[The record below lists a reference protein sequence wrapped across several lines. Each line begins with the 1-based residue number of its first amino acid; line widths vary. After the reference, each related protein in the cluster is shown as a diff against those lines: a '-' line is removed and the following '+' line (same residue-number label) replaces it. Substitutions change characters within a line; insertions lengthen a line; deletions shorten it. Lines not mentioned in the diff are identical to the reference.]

1 MRIAKLGKSEARRNK
16 MALHKNSVKESNN
29 IGLGQA
35 GSILE
40 TGTTAVSGKEIV
52 AITFLEDSVFSV
64 LTPESGTNLYIGN
77 SNNNGDSTASV
88 TFPQGVTI
96 FGRWSAFTL
105 SSGSVVAYLG

>member
-1 MRIAKLGKSEARRNK
+1 
-16 MALHKNSVKESNN
+16 MALHKYSVNESNN

-40 TGTTAVSGKEIV
+40 TGTTAVSGKKIV
-52 AITFLEDSVFSV
+52 AITFLEDAVFTL
-64 LTPESGTNLYIGN
+64 LTPESGTSLYIGN

-105 SSGSVVAYLG
+105 ASGSVVAYLG

>member
-1 MRIAKLGKSEARRNK
+1 MNTY
-16 MALHKNSVKESNN
+16 SVNESNN

-40 TGTTAVSGKEIV
+40 TGTTAVSGKKIV
-52 AITFLEDSVFSV
+52 AITFLEDAVFTL
-64 LTPESGTNLYIGN
+64 LTPESGTSLYIGN

-105 SSGSVVAYLG
+105 ASGSVVAYLG

>member
-1 MRIAKLGKSEARRNK
+1 
-16 MALHKNSVKESNN
+16 MALHKYSVNESNN
-29 IGLGQA
+29 IGLGHA

-40 TGTTAVSGKEIV
+40 TGTSAVSGKEIV

>member
-1 MRIAKLGKSEARRNK
+1 MT
-16 MALHKNSVKESNN
+16 MHKYSVNESNN
-29 IGLGQA
+29 IGLGQV

-40 TGTTAVSGKEIV
+40 TGNTAVSGKEIV
-52 AITFLEDSVFSV
+52 AITFLEDTIFSV
-64 LTPESGTNLYIGN
+64 LTPESGTSLYIGN

-105 SSGSVVAYLG
+105 SSGSVVAYLV

>member
-1 MRIAKLGKSEARRNK
+1 
-16 MALHKNSVKESNN
+16 MALHKYSVNESNN

-40 TGTTAVSGKEIV
+40 TGTTAVSGKKIV
-52 AITFLEDSVFSV
+52 AITFLEDAVFTL
-64 LTPESGTNLYIGN
+64 LTPESGTSLYIGN

-105 SSGSVVAYLG
+105 AVAYLG